1 MAEEILLDYLINQ
14 PNIDIAREETD
25 LKVLMKINASDA
37 IRDPSK
43 TTLATRTN
51 MALVLD
57 VSSSM
62 KNREINALA
71 AAAKD
76 AVSKLRP
83 GDFVSVIAFQSVVF
97 EVVESVEIIDKSTV
111 EEIHKKINV
120 IDQFQGGGTDLEYAL
135 TKAEHLLATNSDG
148 FVRKIIAFTDGKI
161 TGIEDDCLKRAFEIS
176 ERGIGIDALG
186 FGKEFDYKFMQR
198 LVSYSNG
205 FTTYVE
211 KPEDIQAIFQNRVS
225 AIKNVVA
232 TDVTLDLHFTPQ
244 LRANR
249 GYRYSPEISYMGKMK
264 LPGNER
270 MISIPI
276 GTLEKDKEY
285 AYLLTCVVP
294 TRETGKVR
302 IFKAQ
307 LHYSIPSLGIEN
319 ASSTQSIVVNY
330 THKAQSINEI
340 NGEVER
346 AFDEVEIGR
355 LIEELDGSMN
365 KKDHAHVAM
374 LFDILSERH
383 RELGDEDMA
392 AHYLTLKSS
401 YASAGSISQEEMNY
415 TRHKSTQKKESGIK
429 LVDASSLI

>member
-25 LKVLMKINASDA
+25 LKVLMKINASDEL
-37 IRDPSK
+37 RDPSK
-43 TTLATRTN
+43 TAVSSRTN

-62 KNREINALA
+62 KTREISALA
-71 AAAKD
+71 NAAKD
-76 AVSKLRP
+76 AVSKLRF
-83 GDFVSVIAFQSVVF
+83 GDIVSVIAFQSVVY
-97 EVVESVEIIDKSTV
+97 EVVESVQILDENTIKEV
-111 EEIHKKINV
+111 QKKIDV

-135 TKAEHLLATNSDG
+135 TKAEHLLASDSEK
-148 FVRKIIAFTDGKI
+148 FVRKIIVFTDGKI
-161 TGIEDDCLKRAFEIS
+161 TGNEDDCLKRAFEIS

-225 AIKNVVA
+225 AIKNVIA
-232 TDVTLDLHFTPQ
+232 TDVRLDLHFTPQ
-244 LRANR
+244 IRANR

-264 LPGNER
+264 LPGNQR
-270 MISIPI
+270 VISIPI

-285 AYLLTCVVP
+285 AYLLTCVIP

-302 IFKAQ
+302 IFKAE
-307 LHYSIPSLGIEN
+307 LHYSIPSLDIEN

-330 THKAQSINEI
+330 TDKGQSINEI

-355 LIEELDGSMN
+355 LIEELDASMD
-365 KKDHAHVAM
+365 KKDHSHVAM
-374 LFDILSERH
+374 LFDILAERH
-383 RELGDEDMA
+383 KELGDEEMA
-392 AHYLTLKSS
+392 SHYLTLKAS

-429 LVDASSLI
+429 LIDASSLI